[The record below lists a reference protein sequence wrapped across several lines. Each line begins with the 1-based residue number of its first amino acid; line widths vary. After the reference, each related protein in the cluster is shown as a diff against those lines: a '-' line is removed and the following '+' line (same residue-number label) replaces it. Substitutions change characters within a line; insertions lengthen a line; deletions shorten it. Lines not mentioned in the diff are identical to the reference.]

1 MEIAVVGSPDFVV
14 GFRLAGVR
22 RVLDTTPDTIIDTIQ
37 KMLNSKEVGILVI
50 SSKDMERFPAS
61 LRTQLVDSTTPVVIP
76 VGMDKGDMRDKVR
89 RAIGID
95 LYKGAD

>member
-1 MEIAVVGSPDFVV
+1 MVGSQDFIV

-22 RVLDTTPDTIIDTIQ
+22 RVVETTPDTILDTIQ
-37 KMLNSKEVGILVI
+37 KILSSKEIGILVL